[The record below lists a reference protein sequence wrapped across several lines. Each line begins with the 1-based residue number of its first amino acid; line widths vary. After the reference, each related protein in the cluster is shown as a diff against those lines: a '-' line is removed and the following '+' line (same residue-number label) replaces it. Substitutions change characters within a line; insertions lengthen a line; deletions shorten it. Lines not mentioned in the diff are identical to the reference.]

1 MPIWKQAVAI
11 GPVSEERSL
20 TVAGTIGAHIGLRI
34 TEIGEDY
41 LRGTLPVDQR
51 TKQPYGRLHGG
62 ASCVL
67 AEELGSTAAA
77 LCTDPSEVF
86 VVGLEINANHIR
98 AATGGVV
105 TGTARPLH
113 IGRATHVWEIRIEDE
128 QNKLV
133 CISRLTMAVVKLS
146 EGKKA

>member
-1 MPIWKQAVAI
+1 MAIWKQAVTL
-11 GPVSEERSL
+11 GPVTDARFPL
-20 TVAGTIGAHIGLRI
+20 PNCMGAHLGLRI

-41 LRGTLPVDQR
+41 LRGTLPVDHR

-67 AEELGSTAAA
+67 AEELGSIGAS
-77 LCTDPSEVF
+77 LCTDPTQVF
-86 VVGLEINANHIR
+86 TVGLEINANHIR
-98 AATGGVV
+98 GVTQGVV

-113 IGRATHVWEIRIEDE
+113 IGHSTQVWEIRIEDE
-128 QNKLV
+128 QQRLV
-133 CISRLTMAVVKLS
+133 CISRLTVAVVKLS

>member
-1 MPIWKQAVAI
+1 MAIWKQAVSI
-11 GPVSEERSL
+11 GPVTDHRL
-20 TVAGTIGAHIGLRI
+20 PLPNTIGAHLGLRI

-41 LRGTLPVDQR
+41 LRGTLPVDGR

-67 AEELGSTAAA
+67 AEELGSIAAS
-77 LCTDPSEVF
+77 LCTDPQEVF
-86 VVGLEINANHIR
+86 TVGLEINANHLR
-98 AATGGVV
+98 AATQGLV

-113 IGRATHVWEIRIEDE
+113 IGRATQVWEIRIEDE
-128 QNKLV
+128 QQKLV

>member
-1 MPIWKQAVAI
+1 MAIWKQAVPL
-11 GPVSEERSL
+11 GPVTDTRFP
-20 TVAGTIGAHIGLRI
+20 VPNTIGAHIGLRI

-41 LRGTLPVDQR
+41 VRGTMPVDSR

-67 AEELGSTAAA
+67 AEELGSVAASW
-77 LCTDPSEVF
+77 CTDPTQVF

-98 AATGGVV
+98 GATGGLV

-113 IGRATHVWEIRIEDE
+113 IGNATQVWEIRIEDE
-128 QNKLV
+128 QQRLV

-146 EGKKA
+146 EGKKS

>member
-11 GPVSEERSL
+11 GPVTEQQNL
-20 TVAGTIGAHIGLRI
+20 TVPGTIGAHIGLRI
-34 TEIGEDY
+34 TEIGEDF

-67 AEELGSTAAA
+67 AEELGSFAAA
-77 LCTDPSEVF
+77 LCTDPKEVF
-86 VVGLEINANHIR
+86 VVGLDINANHIR
-98 AATGGVV
+98 GVSGGIV

-113 IGRATHVWEIRIEDE
+113 IGRATQVWEIRIEDE
-128 QNKLV
+128 QQKLV
-133 CISRLTMAVVKLS
+133 CISRLTLSVVKLT

>member
-1 MPIWKQAVAI
+1 MDSPLGQQ
-11 GPVSEERSL
+11 L
-20 TVAGTIGAHIGLRI
+20 GLRI

-41 LRGTLPVDQR
+41 LRGTLPVDGR
-51 TKQPYGRLHGG
+51 TRQPYGRLHGG

-67 AEELGSTAAA
+67 AEELGSIAAG
-77 LCTDPSEVF
+77 LCTDPAEVF
-86 VVGLEINANHIR
+86 VVGLEINANHVR
-98 AATGGVV
+98 AATQGVV

-128 QNKLV
+128 QQRLV

-146 EGKKA
+146 EGRKA

>member
-1 MPIWKQAVAI
+1 MAIWKQAVTV
-11 GPVSEERSL
+11 GPVAENRFL
-20 TVAGTIGAHIGLRI
+20 IPNTIGAHLGLRI

-41 LRGTLPVDQR
+41 LRGTMPVDHR

-67 AEELGSTAAA
+67 AEELGSFAAA
-77 LCTDPSEVF
+77 LCTDPKEVF
-86 VVGLEINANHIR
+86 VVGLDINANHLR

-113 IGRATHVWEIRIEDE
+113 LGRATQVWEIRIEDE
-128 QNKLV
+128 QQKLV
-133 CISRLTMAVVKLS
+133 CISRLTMSVVKLS

>member
-1 MPIWKQAVAI
+1 MAIWKQNVPI
-11 GPVSEERSL
+11 GPVSENLFPGSNSC
-20 TVAGTIGAHIGLRI
+20 GTHLGLRI
-34 TEIGEDY
+34 TEVGEDF

-77 LCTDPSEVF
+77 LCTDPNEVF

-98 AATGGVV
+98 AASKGIV

-113 IGRATHVWEIRIEDE
+113 IGRATQVWEIRIEDE
-128 QNKLV
+128 EQKLV